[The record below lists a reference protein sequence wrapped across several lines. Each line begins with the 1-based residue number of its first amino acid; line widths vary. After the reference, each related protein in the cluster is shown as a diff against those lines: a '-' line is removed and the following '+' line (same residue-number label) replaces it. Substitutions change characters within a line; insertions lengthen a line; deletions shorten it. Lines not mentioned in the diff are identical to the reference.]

1 MSFSK
6 VLTYLRYAFTGEL
19 KKGKAVTYIETEKL
33 ELISMEQDVDIQ
45 SRIDGDKGPSLPLT
59 LEWEKDFID
68 LMIPTKN
75 D

>member
-1 MSFSK
+1 
-6 VLTYLRYAFTGEL
+6 
-19 KKGKAVTYIETEKL
+19 
-33 ELISMEQDVDIQ
+33 MEQGVDIQ

-75 D
+75 N